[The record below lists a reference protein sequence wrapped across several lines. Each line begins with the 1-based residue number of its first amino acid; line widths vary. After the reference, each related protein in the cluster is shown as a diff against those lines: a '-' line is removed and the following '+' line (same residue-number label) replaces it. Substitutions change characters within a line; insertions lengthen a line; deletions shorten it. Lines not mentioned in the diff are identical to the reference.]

1 MNRQRAIVTEITRRR
16 GRPSRAEAELRI
28 EHLLDVAA
36 AVFIEEGYNAATMEG
51 IAQAAGFWKQ
61 AIYQRYGDKRTL
73 FAAVVERLAKLQ
85 EIDFPDDDDLP
96 LAEGLRLRVHHILTA
111 FLQPEG
117 QAIYKLFMR
126 DSHRFPELVGTISKA
141 ADNNFRLPLQQYLKN
156 KRRQGLIRKINIARV
171 SVYASDLV
179 YGTMMRFFLTENLK
193 VTPRDIRKAS
203 QEIAD
208 ILLNGLIAIE
218 S

>member
-1 MNRQRAIVTEITRRR
+1 MTEIIRRR
-16 GRPSRAEAELRI
+16 GRPSRAEAERRI

-36 AVFIEEGYNAATMEG
+36 AVFIEEGYNAATIEG

-61 AIYQRYGDKRTL
+61 AIYQRYGDKPTL
-73 FAAVVERLAKLQ
+73 FAAVVKRLAELQ

-96 LAEGLRLRVHHILTA
+96 LTEGLRLRVHHILSA

-126 DSHRFPELVGTISKA
+126 DSHRFPELVGMISAA

-156 KRRQGLIRKINIARV
+156 KRNQGLIRKVNVAKV

-179 YGTMMRFFLTENLK
+179 YGTMMRFFLTENLQ
-193 VTPRDIRKAS
+193 VTAKDVSKAAR
-203 QEIAD
+203 EITD
-208 ILLNGLIAIE
+208 ILLNGLVEARRD
-218 S
+218 

>member
-1 MNRQRAIVTEITRRR
+1 MTTITRRR
-16 GRPSRAEAELRI
+16 GRPSRAEAERRI

-61 AIYQRYGDKRTL
+61 AIYQRYGDKATL
-73 FAAVVERLAKLQ
+73 FAAVVKRLALLQ
-85 EIDFPDDDDLP
+85 SIEFPEEDDELP
-96 LAEGLRLRVHHILTA
+96 LAEGLRLRVHRILVA
-111 FLQPEG
+111 FLEPEG

-126 DSHRFPELVGTISKA
+126 DSHRFPELVGVISEA
-141 ADNNFRLPLQQYLKN
+141 ADNNFRVPLQQYLKK
-156 KRRQGLIRKINIARV
+156 KRRQGLIRKVNVARV

-193 VTPRDIRKAS
+193 VSPADIRKAS
-203 QEIAD
+203 LEITD
-208 ILLNGLIAIE
+208 LLLNGLVE
-218 S
+218 R

>member
-1 MNRQRAIVTEITRRR
+1 MTVITPRR
-16 GRPSRAEAELRI
+16 GRPSRAEAERRI

-61 AIYQRYGDKRTL
+61 AIYQRYGDKPTL
-73 FAAVVERLAKLQ
+73 FAAVVKRLAALQ
-85 EIDFPDDDDLP
+85 AVDFPDDDDLP
-96 LAEGLRLRVHHILTA
+96 VGEGLQLRIHHILMA

-126 DSHRFPELVGTISKA
+126 DSHRFPELVGMISAA
-141 ADNNFRLPLQQYLKN
+141 ADNNFRLPFQHYLKN
-156 KRRQGLIRKINIARV
+156 KRRQGLIRKINVAKV

-179 YGTMMRFFLTENLK
+179 YGTMMRFFLTENLQ
-193 VTPRDIRKAS
+193 VTPRAIKKSA

-208 ILLNGLIAIE
+208 LLLNGLVE
-218 S
+218 TE

>member
-1 MNRQRAIVTEITRRR
+1 VTEITRRR